1 MSLAE
6 YQLYRGMWEFLV
18 TSYCVEPDLILYLR
32 TPAEICMERIGAR
45 GRSEEEAIPL
55 EYLLQLEQLHDE
67 WLLDHPKAVV
77 LDGERWWTAEDILA
91 AVGDASDG
99 LSGLRVAE
107 TRLGAAGRGAT
118 IGT

>member
-32 TPAEICMERIGAR
+32 TPAETCMERIGDR
-45 GRSEEEAIPL
+45 GRSEEEGIPL
-55 EYLLQLEQLHDE
+55 EYLAQLEELHDE
-67 WLLDHPKAVV
+67 WLLDHPQTVV

-91 AVGDASDG
+91 KIDG
-99 LSGLRVAE
+99 
-107 TRLGAAGRGAT
+107 RL
-118 IGT
+118 